1 MEDFK
6 QKFEDAILKLNISE
20 EKKQEFLEKLRTE
33 GVSIGLVESLKQA
46 VSDKIRLLEIDTQ
59 NKVDALQA
67 EVEQATKDLSDE
79 VGQIQSSANEELK
92 RLEAEASQKQVD
104 DLRSKISAM

>member
-1 MEDFK
+1 MQDFK
-6 QKFEDAILKLNISE
+6 QKFEDAILKLSIGE
-20 EKKQEFLEKLRTE
+20 ERKQEFLEKLRTE
-33 GVSIGLVESLKQA
+33 GVSVGLIESLKQA
-46 VSDKIRLLEIDTQ
+46 VSDRIRLMEIDTQ
-59 NKVDALQA
+59 NKVEALEA
-67 EVEQATKDLSDE
+67 EVERATKELSDE